1 LKKEER
7 LQKIIAHAG
16 VASRRHAEELITSG
30 QVTVNGRVV
39 TELGTRANPARD
51 HIKVAGKLIHAVE
64 KKVYVMLHKPVE
76 VVATLSD
83 PEGRRSLA
91 DLLHGISE
99 RVYPVGRL
107 EYHAAGLVFLTN
119 DGELA
124 NRMLRAHALRQTYL
138 LKTKGPLTPGEM
150 ADVGRRAGA
159 RLRPHRGAP
168 NPWYE
173 VTLADARSDVLRESL
188 AHMGHPVE
196 KMKRVGL
203 GGLELGRLLP
213 GNHRELTAAEVAGL
227 ERASAK
233 ASKGKVRGS
242 DSWERSGAKGG
253 NNVMIRA
260 RRRDGRAAGA
270 RGKRPGLRSA

>member
-76 VVATLSD
+76 VVATLND

-213 GNHRELTAAEVAGL
+213 GSHRELTAAEVAGL

-233 ASKGKVRGS
+233 ASKGRARGS
-242 DSWERSGAKGG
+242 DSWERGAARGG
-253 NNVMIRA
+253 NKEMIRA
-260 RRRDGRAAGA
+260 RGRDGRAAGA